1 MERLKA
7 LNSHSVIILPIYV
20 GLIFTM
26 FINGWTLLTGDNSIH
41 LEYLNIYNRT
51 PLSGYPDYYTIVF
64 YTIAVLQLIVPFL
77 LLFSLFKKEL
87 SKKGNANY
95 FKWAILVAIL
105 SVTLYGYMVRVSSN
119 HGGAATLFFY
129 AVLLYFLLWLMEKRD
144 ININSNL
151 FNSIKTL
158 PIYFMLFYTMGFPG
172 WQKLINSTEVMG
184 KYSKMFNDSFL
195 SKLPGGIEPFI
206 YFVGILEILVPVL
219 LVISFAK
226 KEFQKQTS
234 SIFLNFALLVSI
246 STFVML
252 SFGLSVI
259 LNYPGATNLVFY
271 GIFTLGLYYYSNNK
285 TFEMS

>member
-95 FKWAILVAIL
+95 FKWAILAAIL

>member
-206 YFVGILEILVPVL
+206 YFVGILEILVPIL
-219 LVISFAK
+219 LVISLAK
-226 KEFQKQTS
+226 KEFQKQAS